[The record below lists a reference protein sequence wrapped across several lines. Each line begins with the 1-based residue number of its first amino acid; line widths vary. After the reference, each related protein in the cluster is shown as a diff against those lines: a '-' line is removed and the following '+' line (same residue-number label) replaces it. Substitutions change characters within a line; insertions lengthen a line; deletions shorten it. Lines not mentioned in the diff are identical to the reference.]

1 VIDYKYEINPNIFC
15 CNPRNSSPFWKGVI
29 WAAKTAKL
37 GFRWRVGNGKR
48 VRFWEDLWFGT
59 CSLAIQYWNIYSIIS
74 DQGKTVSEAW
84 DGVRLK
90 FTFSRTVDFAT
101 WNNGMRYCKLLV
113 VFNFLTRMMPLH
125 GSTNHQENIMCRPYI
140 SLSTIEVLNKLLLL
154 SCGKF
159 QCLLNCM
166 CFFSR

>member
-1 VIDYKYEINPNIFC
+1 MYYSAEGKIWRDVIDYKYEINPNIFC

-48 VRFWEDLWFGT
+48 VSFWEDLWFGT

-84 DGVRLK
+84 DGVKLK

-101 WNNGMRYCKLLV
+101 M
-113 VFNFLTRMMPLH
+113 
-125 GSTNHQENIMCRPYI
+125 E
-140 SLSTIEVLNKLLLL
+140 
-154 SCGKF
+154 
-159 QCLLNCM
+159 
-166 CFFSR
+166 